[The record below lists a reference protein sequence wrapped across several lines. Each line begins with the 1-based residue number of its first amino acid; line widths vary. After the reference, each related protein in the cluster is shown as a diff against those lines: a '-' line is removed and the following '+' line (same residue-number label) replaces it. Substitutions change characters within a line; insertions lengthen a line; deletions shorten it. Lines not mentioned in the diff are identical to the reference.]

1 MTLEYTDLDVA
12 YGDTFKKVKAAREAF
27 IVKAREELAE
37 KARIEERK
45 RNKTYEG
52 ASNIENLED
61 LPEYKELPSDLQFY
75 QDMKP
80 GKKLRIV
87 NDSLQVDNRKLQA
100 IKRCVSGDSREKTF
114 RYFETL
120 YYKYKSSE
128 FNGAVMGIMNALC
141 ETYSTDDKFI
151 TKLNNLLL

>member
-1 MTLEYTDLDVA
+1 MTLEYTDLDIA
-12 YGDTFKKVKAAREAF
+12 YGDTFRKVKAAREAL

-37 KARIEERK
+37 KARAEERK
-45 RNKTYEG
+45 QNKIYEG
-52 ASNIENLED
+52 ASNIETLED

-100 IKRCVSGDSREKTF
+100 IKRRVSGDSREKTF

-128 FNGAVMGIMNALC
+128 FNGAVRGITNALC
-141 ETYSTDDKFI
+141 ETYSADDKFV
-151 TKLNNLLL
+151 TKLNELL